1 MMLLLFLLLHFLSI
15 RSSQVQGYTLDSRT
29 SADNT
34 SSRGLFT
41 IIWGCLT
48 TIFASTWVSVH
59 PNVPPTDKGSLA
71 LFWRRL
77 WIMLIAVIAP
87 EVIVGFAARQLFSAR
102 TSSKEYGVS
111 LTHAFFFEMGGFV
124 SHSGHPIATSK
135 QLDDPLLGPKYLSAM
150 KKVKVEDIWDKSKG
164 DALSKGVALAQGLWF
179 TTQCLA
185 RVYQNLP
192 VTELEVATLAFAVI
206 NILIWILWWGKPYNV
221 QQPIPVGPEED
232 SELPCSTLS
241 LLQLQQAARRQIG
254 HSNLWERHR
263 WIGAFMGI
271 YRYSPKSSTSVPAF
285 WSRNDTKAS
294 GDSISIQCLVGIL
307 FGAIHCAA
315 WNSQFPSA
323 DEMWMWRI
331 CSLCVAVIPLFL
343 LRIFQAGYALD
354 TISVFNIALVSVV
367 PIYIVAR
374 IFLVILPFMALRSL
388 PSDALVDVDW
398 TSYIPHL

>member
-1 MMLLLFLLLHFLSI
+1 MLLSFLLLHFVYI
-15 RSSQVQGYTLDSRT
+15 QSSQVQGYTLDSRT
-29 SADNT
+29 AADNT

-59 PNVPPTDKGSLA
+59 PNVPPTDKSWLA

-77 WIMLIAVIAP
+77 WMMLIAVIAP
-87 EVIVGFAARQLFSAR
+87 EVIVGFAARQFYSAR

-124 SHSGHPIATSK
+124 SQSGQPIATSK
-135 QLDDPLLGPKYLSAM
+135 QLDDPLLGPKYLSAI

-185 RVYQNLP
+185 RIYQNLP
-192 VTELEVATLAFAVI
+192 VTELEVATLAFAVV
-206 NILIWILWWGKPYNV
+206 NILIWMLWWGKPYNV
-221 QQPIPVGPEED
+221 QQPIPIGPDEG
-232 SELPCSTLS
+232 SELPGSTLS
-241 LLQLQQAARRQIG
+241 LLQLQQAANIG
-254 HSNLWERHR
+254 HSNLWERYR
-263 WIGAFMGI
+263 FFGAFVGI
-271 YRYSPKSSTSVPAF
+271 YRYNPKFSTSVPAF
-285 WSRNDTKAS
+285 WSRIDVKAS
-294 GDSISIQCLVGIL
+294 THSVTIQCFVGIL

-331 CSLCVAVIPLFL
+331 CSLCVALIPLLL
-343 LRIFQAGYALD
+343 LRIFQAGYVFD
-354 TISVFNIALVSVV
+354 SVSVFNIALVSII

-374 IFLVILPFMALRSL
+374 IFLVVLPFMALRSL
-388 PSDALVDVDW
+388 PPGALVDVDW